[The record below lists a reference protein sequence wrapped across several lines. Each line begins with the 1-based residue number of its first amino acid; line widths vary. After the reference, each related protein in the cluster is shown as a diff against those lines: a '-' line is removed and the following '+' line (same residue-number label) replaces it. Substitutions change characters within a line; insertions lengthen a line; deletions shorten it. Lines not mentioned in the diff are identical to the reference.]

1 MVEELSS
8 QLFLA
13 DSSFETAISPVACL
27 AEEDEAEK
35 HLDDEEAAVACLA
48 EEDEA
53 EEPLDDEEAVERF
66 DDEEK
71 VERFDEEEGVCLLK
85 KFCTS

>member
-13 DSSFETAISPVACL
+13 DSSFETAISAVACL
-27 AEEDEAEK
+27 AEEDEAEE

-53 EEPLDDEEAVERF
+53 EEHLNDEEAVERF
-66 DDEEK
+66 DDEEG
-71 VERFDEEEGVCLLK
+71 VEPFDEEEVCLLK
-85 KFCTS
+85 KFSTS

>member
-27 AEEDEAEK
+27 AEEDEAEE
-35 HLDDEEAAVACLA
+35 H
-48 EEDEA
+48 
-53 EEPLDDEEAVERF
+53 LDDEEAVERF
-66 DDEEK
+66 DDEEE
-71 VERFDEEEGVCLLK
+71 VERFDDEEGLCLLK
-85 KFCTS
+85 NSPHLDVIIPASDVNQL

>member
-1 MVEELSS
+1 MTFFLSNCLPFAQSSMVEELSS

-13 DSSFETAISPVACL
+13 DSSFETAIS
-27 AEEDEAEK
+27 
-35 HLDDEEAAVACLA
+35 AVACLA

-53 EEPLDDEEAVERF
+53 EEHLDDEEAVERF
-66 DDEEK
+66 DDEEE